1 MTHASCKANK
11 VMTHNEHSLETSHN
25 VQKCHDHE
33 EQARVK
39 KMATVSVNVERY
51 NDDEVGVSYIWWWK
65 GSVVWCMSPGAPE
78 Y

>member
-33 EQARVK
+33 EQAK
-39 KMATVSVNVERY
+39 SEENGYCQCQHGTVQ
-51 NDDEVGVSYIWWWK
+51 
-65 GSVVWCMSPGAPE
+65 
-78 Y
+78 